1 MGLKSPVSRSLD
13 LARRSQR
20 DAVAPRA
27 ILAEDAF
34 QRMLS
39 LEHKRGQRS
48 RQSFV
53 LMLLKLETRLSVET
67 KGKVLG
73 EILSA
78 LASSTR
84 ETDLAGWYEE
94 KSVAGVLFME
104 IKLDRES
111 SIPRTMLMRV
121 RNTLRSHLSAQQFEE
136 LGITL
141 QLLPEPAGAEIPAPA
156 VHGIVIPENPLR
168 VAAAQSTVVRQWDAS
183 QRTIDYTKE
192 P

>member
-1 MGLKSPVSRSLD
+1 MGLKPPASRSLKQ
-13 LARRSQR
+13 RSER
-20 DAVAPRA
+20 DTVHPRA
-27 ILAEDAF
+27 ILAEEAF
-34 QRMLS
+34 QRMLA

-48 RQSFV
+48 RQSFL
-53 LMLLKLETRLSVET
+53 LMLLKLETRLPVET

-73 EILSA
+73 EILA
-78 LASSTR
+78 VLASSTR
-84 ETDLAGWYEE
+84 ETDVAGWYKE
-94 KSVAGVLFME
+94 KSVAGFLFME
-104 IKLDRES
+104 ITLDRES

-121 RNTLRSHLSAQQFEE
+121 RNILRNHLSPQQFEE

-183 QRTIDYTKE
+183 HRTTDCAKE
-192 P
+192 T